1 MAAFNLPQ
9 ENITAD
15 YKIGEKKL
23 SVQEYGNGNVVKIEV
38 EDSVYK
44 CVRLDV
50 KHYLSIFVITL
61 NKSNNL

>member
-23 SVQEYGNGNVVKIEV
+23 SVQEYGNGNVIKIEV

-44 CVRLDV
+44 CVRL